1 MTMFQV
7 LRAVMLLGKHRR
19 RRGFK
24 PEGGLLVLL
33 WTETAASGQS
43 LNCTGK
49 PGRVY
54 CGMLHHPNIAVKLAI
69 GWIDATNTHT
79 HSMFIVTNNINFEVI
94 QNFIF

>member
-7 LRAVMLLGKHRR
+7 LRAVMLLGKHRQ

-24 PEGGLLVLL
+24 PAGGLLVLL
-33 WTETAASGQS
+33 WTQTAAPGQS

-54 CGMLHHPNIAVKLAI
+54 CGMPHHPGIAVKLAI
-69 GWIDATNTHT
+69 GWIDATNTHSQ
-79 HSMFIVTNNINFEVI
+79 HVYSD
-94 QNFIF
+94 QRY

>member
-7 LRAVMLLGKHRR
+7 LRAVMLLGK

-24 PEGGLLVLL
+24 PAGGLLVLL
-33 WTETAASGQS
+33 WSETAAPGQS

-54 CGMLHHPNIAVKLAI
+54 CGMPHHPSIAMKLAA
-69 GWIDATNTHT
+69 GWVDTTNTHT
-79 HSMFIVTNNINFEVI
+79 HSMFIVTNNIN
-94 QNFIF
+94 

>member
-7 LRAVMLLGKHRR
+7 LRALMLLGKHRQ

-24 PEGGLLVLL
+24 PAGGLLVLL
-33 WTETAASGQS
+33 WTETAAAGQS

-54 CGMLHHPNIAVKLAI
+54 SGMPHRPSIAVKLAI
-69 GWIDATNTHT
+69 G
-79 HSMFIVTNNINFEVI
+79 
-94 QNFIF
+94 